1 MNLLTGLEKMFVFSG
16 IDGIGFKC
24 YIFNLLS
31 LYLPMN
37 EVKALTE
44 ITSDIIAG
52 RIGGI
57 LATNYNSN
65 AAVVDALNIEVMSYG
80 KERR

>member
-1 MNLLTGLEKMFVFSG
+1 
-16 IDGIGFKC
+16 
-24 YIFNLLS
+24 
-31 LYLPMN
+31 MN
-37 EVKALTE
+37 EVRVLTE

-57 LATNYNSN
+57 LATNYNTN
-65 AAVVDALNIEVMSYG
+65 AAVVNALNIEVMSHG

>member
-1 MNLLTGLEKMFVFSG
+1 
-16 IDGIGFKC
+16 
-24 YIFNLLS
+24 
-31 LYLPMN
+31 MN

>member
-1 MNLLTGLEKMFVFSG
+1 MFVFSG

-24 YIFNLLS
+24 YRFNLLS

-57 LATNYNSN
+57 LATNYNTN